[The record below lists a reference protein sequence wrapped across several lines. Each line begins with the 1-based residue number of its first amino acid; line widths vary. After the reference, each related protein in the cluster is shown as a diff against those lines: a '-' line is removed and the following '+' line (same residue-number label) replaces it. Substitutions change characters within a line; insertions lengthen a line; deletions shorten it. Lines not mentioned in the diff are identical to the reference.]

1 MQPLVSVIIP
11 TYNRASLLGQTLDS
25 IIQQTY
31 EYWECLV
38 IDDGSSDYT
47 TELLEFYCEIDKRI
61 QFYPRT
67 KDRKKGAN
75 ACRNYGFELS
85 RGNYVNWFD
94 SDDIMH
100 RDKLKIQ
107 VEALINSQD
116 DFSICQ
122 TIIFNNSLEKKLG
135 LRSRTI
141 QSDNILNDYLTE
153 RISFLTQ
160 APLWRKSFLIS
171 QNKLFDE
178 ELQAA
183 QEWEFHCRVLAS
195 YNRCHIIETPLVYLR
210 KHQHSLTYNKNHNLR
225 IWNYFLARLK
235 VYRNPDIILDRCSI
249 IYLQDYLLHTF
260 KKFIRS
266 LSFKNSINS
275 LFLYIFTEKEFGPGK
290 KVFASLSVISYM
302 LFNKGHFLL
311 KRVNYGR

>member
-1 MQPLVSVIIP
+1 MQSLISIIIP
-11 TYNRASLLGQTLDS
+11 TYNRAAIIGPTLDS

-31 EYWECLV
+31 ENWECIV

-47 TELLEFYCEIDKRI
+47 VELLEFYCEKDERI
-61 QFYPRT
+61 QFHHRP
-67 KDRKKGAN
+67 KGRKKGAN

-100 RDKLKIQ
+100 Q
-107 VEALINSQD
+107 
-116 DFSICQ
+116 
-122 TIIFNNSLEKKLG
+122 
-135 LRSRTI
+135 
-141 QSDNILNDYLTE
+141 DNILIQKNALEREACNFSVCQSLVFSEDIRKNLRLRHNKIISDNPLKDYLTLKIVWMTPSALWK
-153 RISFLTQ
+153 RKFLES
-160 APLWRKSFLIS
+160 LKE
-171 QNKLFDE
+171 LFDE
-178 ELQAA
+178 DLQAA
-183 QEWEFHCRVLAS
+183 QEWEFHCRVLARC
-195 YNRCHIIETPLVYLR
+195 NRYHITEKPLVYLR
-210 KHQHSLTYNKNHNLR
+210 QHQHSLTYNKNHDLR

-249 IYLQDYLLHTF
+249 IYLQDYLLHNF

-275 LFLYIFTEKEFGPGK
+275 LFLYILTEKEFGPGK
-290 KVFASLSVISYM
+290 KVFASLSVISYL